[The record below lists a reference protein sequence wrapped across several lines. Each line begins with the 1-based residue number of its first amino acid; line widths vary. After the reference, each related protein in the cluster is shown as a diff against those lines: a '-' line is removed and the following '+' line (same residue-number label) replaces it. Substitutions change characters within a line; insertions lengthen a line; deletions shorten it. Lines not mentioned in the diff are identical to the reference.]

1 MMTRYAPASDEADGM
16 DTELM
21 GTSGAGG
28 FGRPRGGGVPDS
40 GFGYRKPGFA
50 DPEQSGQG
58 WDDAG
63 DVDDEP
69 GSDGGGQGVSGR
81 EVARAAIVAVV
92 GLVLML
98 PAIGVMPKLGV
109 WMESHGPFAVMLPFM
124 LWMMLA
130 GGLLS
135 SGVGKI
141 ITAAKG

>member
-1 MMTRYAPASDEADGM
+1 MTQTFPQGADSP
-16 DTELM
+16 DY
-21 GTSGAGG
+21 GA
-28 FGRPRGGGVPDS
+28 
-40 GFGYRKPGFA
+40 GYRKPGLA
-50 DPEQSGQG
+50 DHEQQEWDGAG
-58 WDDAG
+58 GDDAAAG
-63 DVDDEP
+63 E
-69 GSDGGGQGVSGR
+69 STSGR

-98 PAIGVMPKLGV
+98 PAIGVMPELGV

-141 ITAAKG
+141 IAAAKS